1 MALPS
6 VSSTRTVPL
15 RVPHG
20 KGSLFF
26 FVADFIAPGR
36 CIKGPMNFDLG
47 LDHPGNEGHG
57 TIVTL

>member
-1 MALPS
+1 M
-6 VSSTRTVPL
+6 
-15 RVPHG
+15 G
-20 KGSLFF
+20 KAPF

-47 LDHPGNEGHG
+47 LDRLGNEGHG